1 MLVSLQLLQSC
12 VSEGRTKN
20 PGLKVSLWGCVSKT
34 DLEAKEKLEYIRAV
48 DKNKG
53 SQDAR
58 ITFVSV
64 DDKRKVSFCEQ

>member
-1 MLVSLQLLQSC
+1 M
-12 VSEGRTKN
+12 SEGRVKN
-20 PGLKVSLWGCVSKT
+20 PGLQVSLWGCVSKT

-58 ITFVSV
+58 ITFISV
-64 DDKRKVSFCEQ
+64 DDKRKVS